1 MGFGEGVTFPT
12 IQAMMAAWIPSK
24 WRSRALASTYAGAQ
38 AGTIVS
44 LVTAPAII
52 AALSWPAVFVVYG
65 GVGFVWLAAWLRWV
79 EDEPP
84 VR

>member
-52 AALSWPAVFVVYG
+52 AALSWPAVFWVSRTNAVRNR
-65 GVGFVWLAAWLRWV
+65 VLRSSV
-79 EDEPP
+79 L
-84 VR
+84 

>member
-1 MGFGEGVTFPT
+1 
-12 IQAMMAAWIPSK
+12 MAKWIPRSS
-24 WRSRALASTYAGAQ
+24 RSRALASTYAGAQ

-52 AALSWPAVFVVYG
+52 TNFGWPAVFWIYG
-65 GVGFVWLAAWLRWV
+65 AVGFVWLAAWQPLV
-79 EDEPP
+79 KDEPP